1 MDILQNLS
9 HLKKILEDFLSAVV
23 QIEEDNWEVAQRIER
38 LEDIVFGKKKDYWPL
53 SERFASLKK
62 WLTDDGIK
70 LLEGKLN
77 RKQLEKIVW
86 CIEKIKDYKDKI
98 KDKKNLELMDKVLRL
113 SNSFVRESTRKIGL
127 EYSPLGLIESGQ
139 TQIREKLLEK
149 LPPGE
154 NLKQEFEKALNYQR
168 EMLKFFY
175 KPQDH
180 LLSILDYQLGTL
192 EARPTLED
200 ELFSASLIYFLKQKN
215 YKVNPYVER
224 FKKITVEIA
233 KTKEK

>member
-1 MDILQNLS
+1 MDLLQNLS
-9 HLKKILEDFLSAVV
+9 HLKRTLEDFLSAVV
-23 QIEEDNWEVAQRIER
+23 QIEEANWEVALRIER
-38 LEDIVFGKKKDYWPL
+38 LEDIVFGKKKDYWQL

-70 LLEGKLN
+70 LLEGKIN
-77 RKQLEKIVW
+77 QKQIEKIIL
-86 CIEKIKDYKDKI
+86 CIEKMKDYKDKI
-98 KDKKNLELMDKVLRL
+98 KDKKNIDLIDKVLRL
-113 SNSFVRESTRKIGL
+113 SNSFVKESTRKIGL
-127 EYSPLGLIESGQ
+127 EYSPLGLIESDQ

-149 LPPGE
+149 SHPEE
-154 NLKQEFEKALNYQR
+154 NLKQEFEKVLHYQR

-192 EARPTLED
+192 EVRPTLED
-200 ELFSASLIYFLKQKN
+200 ELFSASLIYFLRQNN

-224 FKKITVEIA
+224 LRKITA
-233 KTKEK
+233 KMARAKER